1 MLIGICKI
9 NLYFSNSHS
18 LKDKRNILKS
28 IKTRIRNHYNVS
40 VSEIDN
46 HDLWKNAILGIVC
59 VGNDKKY
66 LNKILNEIILFL
78 EKQNESQLINYEI
91 SII

>member
-9 NLYFSNSHS
+9 NLYLPNSHS

-28 IKTRIRNHYNVS
+28 IKLRIRNLYNVS

-46 HDLWKNAILGIVC
+46 FDLWKNTTLGISC
-59 VGNDKKY
+59 IGNDKKY
-66 LNKILNEIILFL
+66 LNKVLNEIILFL
-78 EKQNESQLINYEI
+78 EKQNEFQLTKIEIN
-91 SII
+91 II

>member
-40 VSEIDN
+40 VAEIDN

-66 LNKILNEIILFL
+66 LNKMLNEIILFL

-91 SII
+91 SIT

>member
-1 MLIGICKI
+1 MVVGICKI

-40 VSEIDN
+40 VAEIDN
-46 HDLWKNAILGIVC
+46 HDFWKNAILGVVC
-59 VGNDKKY
+59 IGNDKKY

-78 EKQNESQLINYEI
+78 EKQNDSQLIDYEI
-91 SII
+91 SIT

>member
-9 NLYFSNSHS
+9 NLYLPNSHS

-28 IKTRIRNHYNVS
+28 IKLRIRNRYNVS

-46 HDLWKNAILGIVC
+46 FDLWKNTTLGIAC
-59 VGNDKKY
+59 IGNDKKY
-66 LNKILNEIILFL
+66 LNKVLNEIILFL
-78 EKQNESQLINYEI
+78 EKQNESQLTKFEIN
-91 SII
+91 II

>member
-9 NLYFSNSHS
+9 NLYLPNSRS

-28 IKTRIRNHYNVS
+28 IKLRIRNRYNVS
-40 VSEIDN
+40 VSEIN
-46 HDLWKNAILGIVC
+46 NSDLWKNTTLGIAC
-59 VGNDKKY
+59 IGNDKKY

-78 EKQNESQLINYEI
+78 EKQNESQLTKFEIN
-91 SII
+91 II

>member
-1 MLIGICKI
+1 MFIGICKI
-9 NLYFSNSHS
+9 NLYFLNSHS

-40 VSEIDN
+40 VAEIDN

-78 EKQNESQLINYEI
+78 EKQNDSQLIDYEI
-91 SII
+91 SIT

>member
-1 MLIGICKI
+1 MVIGICKI

-40 VSEIDN
+40 VAEIDN
-46 HDLWKNAILGIVC
+46 HNLWKNAILGIVC
-59 VGNDKKY
+59 VGNDKRY

-91 SII
+91 SIT

>member
-1 MLIGICKI
+1 MFIGICKI

-40 VSEIDN
+40 VAEIDN

-66 LNKILNEIILFL
+66 LNKMLDEIILFL

>member
-1 MLIGICKI
+1 MVIGICKI

-18 LKDKRNILKS
+18 LKDKRNVLKS

-40 VSEIDN
+40 VAEIDN
-46 HDLWKNAILGIVC
+46 HNLWKNAILGIVC
-59 VGNDKKY
+59 VGNDKRY

-91 SII
+91 SIT

>member
-91 SII
+91 III